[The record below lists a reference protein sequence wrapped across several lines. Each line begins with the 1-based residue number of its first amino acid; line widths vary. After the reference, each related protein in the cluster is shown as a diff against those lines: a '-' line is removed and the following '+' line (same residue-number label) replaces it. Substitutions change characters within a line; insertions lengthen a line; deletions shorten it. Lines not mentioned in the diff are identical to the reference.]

1 MLIELKNFNNNITL
15 ALLILILNSYLF
27 LSINLPIEILKINLV
42 IFFTVF
48 IYFYLKYFKYN
59 FPLKLYFLLI
69 LLICLGEPAINWDL
83 RSIYL
88 FHAKSRMRENQI
100 EKICKYF
107 LIWNLH
113 LIMTKI

>member
-1 MLIELKNFNNNITL
+1 MLIELKNFNNKITL
-15 ALLILILNSYLF
+15 ALLILIFNSYLF
-27 LSINLPIEILKINLV
+27 LSINLPIDILKINLV
-42 IFFTVF
+42 IFFIVF

-88 FHAKSRMRENQI
+88 FH
-100 EKICKYF
+100 
-107 LIWNLH
+107 
-113 LIMTKI
+113 TKRINKLTQFN